1 MVAIL
6 YVLKT
11 IEPYTLNGW
20 IIWNVNYISIKT
32 LLKLIAMGVQMNMIG
47 YEVIVFESEKYM
59 EVHYVV
65 LSTSASV
72 VYFP

>member
-1 MVAIL
+1 
-6 YVLKT
+6 
-11 IEPYTLNGW
+11 
-20 IIWNVNYISIKT
+20 
-32 LLKLIAMGVQMNMIG
+32 MNMIG